1 MRKKDNS
8 DIKIDFSII
17 AKKDQTTITDEDLK
31 DFNKPIQAF
40 VEDIPDEDIR
50 EIGKSLTDIMK
61 EPELTDQEVTDIW
74 KG

>member
-8 DIKIDFSII
+8 DIEIDFSIT
-17 AKKDQTTITDEDLK
+17 AKKDQTSITDEDLK
-31 DFNKPIQAF
+31 DFNKPIQTF

-74 KG
+74 KD